1 MMLFLSSCAG
11 LKTGKLTGREALSEF
26 KKICLNSSG
35 KGRIELLTTKHTFS
49 YEAVLQKNKNRFD
62 LALDFPIVG
71 EKLLSLS
78 LNPEVVNRDI
88 KNSEI
93 SELLKDHIG
102 PREDRARIAKA
113 VEEFF
118 VFASDFLRFRANDI
132 VPSHYALEMKD
143 GHFLLER
150 TTPSYRFVVDNF
162 AANEKFFERT
172 VFKIYIKDHSPDAI
186 VTLFLVPQ
194 ACE

>member
-1 MMLFLSSCAG
+1 MPSEVTEES
-11 LKTGKLTGREALSEF
+11 KRSEF
-26 KKICLNSSG
+26 QKICLNGSG
-35 KGRIELLTTKHTFS
+35 KGRVELLSTKHIFN
-49 YEAVLQKNKNRFD
+49 YEAVLDRKQNKFD
-62 LALDFPIVG
+62 LALDFPVVG

-78 LNPEVVNRDI
+78 LIPEVANLEV

-102 PREDRARIAKA
+102 PREDRARIAKS

-118 VFASDFLRFRANDI
+118 VFASDFLRYRANNI
-132 VPSHYALEMKD
+132 IPPHYSYEFKD
-143 GHFLLER
+143 GHFLMER
-150 TTPSYRFVVDNF
+150 NTKSYKFVVDNF
-162 AANEKFFERT
+162 SVNEKFYERT